1 MNPTEPNNQPRR
13 PAGRVVAVAAVA
25 LALATLLSVAVAP
38 PAGAAR
44 FTGRLTSAQLAAK
57 NAVNRERK
65 LNGRAVLVSEAD
77 AQAKAQ
83 AWANRLAAEGRIYH
97 SRLSDG
103 IRTRWCSLGENVGYG
118 PTQASI
124 QKAFMGSARHRA
136 NILNPKFTGVG
147 VGVAYRGNV
156 VYVVQF
162 FIKPC

>member
-1 MNPTEPNNQPRR
+1 MNTTQPTAQRRSATPRLV
-13 PAGRVVAVAAVA
+13 GVAAVA
-25 LALATLLSVAVAP
+25 LAVASLLGVLAAP

-44 FTGRLTSAQLAAK
+44 FTGRLTASQQGAK
-57 NAVNRERK
+57 NLLNRDRN
-65 LNGRAVLVSEAD
+65 LNRRAVLVSEAD

-83 AWANRLAAEGRIYH
+83 AWANRLAAEGKIYH
-97 SRLSDG
+97 SKLSDG

-118 PTQASI
+118 PSMSAVE
-124 QKAFMGSARHRA
+124 KAFMNSARHRA
-136 NILNPKFTGVG
+136 NILNPKYTGVG